1 VRAALNVIEERSDA
15 VGKRQMGESV
25 WIPRPATLM

>member
-1 VRAALNVIEERSDA
+1 VRVALSVIEQRSDA

-25 WIPRPATLM
+25 WIPQPATLM